1 MFGELGTL
9 GEAQASGLILSGA
22 VFFTFVFVFLL
33 AFAVAQ
39 LAQRRMEIKRRAV
52 ISRVMASDVGGYTD
66 HTDDA
71 GKRQSLRYQS
81 LSDVS
86 ATLAK
91 ASKTAVDERGDIPKT
106 QIELIKAGFFSESAP
121 GYYQLARIGLALFAP
136 IVFYLAVEFLAS
148 GMKSSTVLLS
158 ALSISAVGFLL
169 PSVYIARAQKH
180 LREQCA
186 AGFPDFMDLLVV
198 CTQAGMSPRAA
209 IDRVGREL
217 VHTYPYLGAN
227 LYLLSLELRA
237 GRSLAE
243 AINNF
248 AHRVD
253 LDEAYSLGA
262 LLQQTEQLGT
272 SISDAL
278 HVYSDEMR
286 DKRLSRAE
294 EKAHALPVKLV
305 IPLGIYVF
313 PVMLVVIM
321 LPVALRINSSLF

>member
-1 MFGELGTL
+1 MGSDVGTL
-9 GEAQASGLILSGA
+9 GQATASPLILSGA
-22 VFFTFVFVFLL
+22 VFFTFLFVFLV
-33 AFAVAQ
+33 AFLLAQ
-39 LAQRRMEIKRRAV
+39 LAQRRMEIRRRAV
-52 ISRVMASDVGGYTD
+52 ISRVMAADVSGAQGRHD
-66 HTDDA
+66 HA

-86 ATLAK
+86 ATLAR
-91 ASKTAVDERGDIPKT
+91 ASKTAVDDGRDIPKT
-106 QIELIKAGFFSESAP
+106 QIELIKAGFFGPNAP
-121 GYYQLARIGLALFAP
+121 AYYQLSRFILAVALP
-136 IVFYLAVEFLAS
+136 IVFYISVELFAPA
-148 GMKSSTVLLS
+148 MKTRTVMLS
-158 ALSISAVGFLL
+158 VLVISAIGFIA
-169 PSVYIARAQKH
+169 PNVYIARRQKR

-186 AGFPDFMDLLVV
+186 SGFPDFMDLLVV

-237 GRSLAE
+237 GRSLAD

-253 LDEAYSLGA
+253 LDEAHSLGA

-278 HVYSDEMR
+278 HIYSEEMR
-286 DKRLSRAE
+286 DKRLSKAE

-321 LPVALRINSSLF
+321 LPVILRVRATLF

>member
-1 MFGELGTL
+1 MGGDLGTL
-9 GEAQASGLILSGA
+9 GQGPASPLILGGA
-22 VFFTFVFVFLL
+22 VFFTFLFVFLV
-33 AFAVAQ
+33 AFLLAQ
-39 LAQRRMEIKRRAV
+39 LAQRRMEIRRRAV
-52 ISRVMASDVGGYTD
+52 ISRVMATDVGSA
-66 HTDDA
+66 DDRPGHA
-71 GKRQSLRYQS
+71 GQRQSLRYQS

-91 ASKTAVDERGDIPKT
+91 ASRTAVDDGHDIPKT
-106 QIELIKAGFFSESAP
+106 QIELIKAGFFGNNAP
-121 GYYQLARIGLALFAP
+121 SYYQLSRIILAVLLP
-136 IVFYLAVEFLAS
+136 VVFYVAVELFVPA
-148 GMKSSTVLLS
+148 MKTQTLLLCVLV
-158 ALSISAVGFLL
+158 ISAIGFIS
-169 PSVYIARAQKH
+169 PGVYIARRQKR

-237 GRSLAE
+237 GRSLAD

-253 LDEAYSLGA
+253 LDEAHSLGA

-278 HVYSDEMR
+278 RVYSDEMR
-286 DKRLSRAE
+286 DKRLSKAE

-321 LPVALRINSSLF
+321 LPVILRIKASLF

>member
-1 MFGELGTL
+1 MGGDVGTL
-9 GEAQASGLILSGA
+9 GQAPASPLILSGA
-22 VFFTFVFVFLL
+22 VFFTFLCVFLV
-33 AFAVAQ
+33 AFLLAQ
-39 LAQRRMEIKRRAV
+39 LAQRRVEIRRRAM
-52 ISRVMASDVGGYTD
+52 ISRVMAGDVGSAEGRSDYV
-66 HTDDA
+66 

-91 ASKTAVDERGDIPKT
+91 ASKTSVEEGHEIPKT
-106 QIELIKAGFFSESAP
+106 QIELIKAGFFGTNAP
-121 GYYQLARIGLALFAP
+121 GYYQLARILLAFALP
-136 IVFYLAVEFLAS
+136 ITFYVAVELFVPA
-148 GMKSSTVLLS
+148 MKTQTVLLS
-158 ALSISAVGFLL
+158 VLVISAIGFIS
-169 PSVYIARAQKH
+169 PSVYIARRQKH

-237 GRSLAE
+237 GRSLAD

-253 LDEAYSLGA
+253 LDEAHSLGA

-272 SISDAL
+272 SISEAL
-278 HVYSDEMR
+278 RIYSEEMR

-321 LPVALRINSSLF
+321 LPVILRIKATLF

>member
-1 MFGELGTL
+1 MDAELGTL
-9 GEAQASGLILSGA
+9 GQAPASGLILSGA
-22 VFFTFVFVFLL
+22 VFFTFLFVFLV
-33 AFAVAQ
+33 AFAAAQ
-39 LAQRRMEIKRRAV
+39 VTQRRMEIRRRAV
-52 ISRVMASDVGGYTD
+52 ISRVMASDVGGYED
-66 HTDDA
+66 RAEGA
-71 GKRQSLRYQS
+71 GTRQSLRYQS

-91 ASKTAVDERGDIPKT
+91 ASKTGVDERGDIPKT
-106 QIELIKAGFFSESAP
+106 QIELIKAGFFEANAP
-121 GYYQLARIGLALFAP
+121 TYYQLSRIALALAAP
-136 IVFYLAVEFLAS
+136 IVFIVTVSFLAPA
-148 GMKSSTVLLS
+148 MKASTVLLS
-158 ALSISAVGFLL
+158 ALVLSAIGFLL
-169 PSVYIARAQKH
+169 PSVYISRRQKR
-180 LREQCA
+180 LRDQCA

-198 CTQAGMSPRAA
+198 CTQAGLSPRAA

-217 VHTYPYLGAN
+217 THTYPYLGAN

-243 AINNF
+243 AMNNF

-253 LDEAYSLGA
+253 LEEAYALGA

-272 SISDAL
+272 SISAAL
-278 HVYSDEMR
+278 TVYSDEMR

-305 IPLGIYVF
+305 IPLGIHVF

-321 LPVALRINSSLF
+321 LPVIMRIKSTLF

>member
-1 MFGELGTL
+1 MGGDVGTL
-9 GEAQASGLILSGA
+9 GQAPASPLILSGA
-22 VFFTFVFVFLL
+22 VFFTFLFVFLI
-33 AFAVAQ
+33 AFLLAQ
-39 LAQRRMEIKRRAV
+39 LAQRRVEIRRRAV
-52 ISRVMASDVGGYTD
+52 ISRVMAGDVSGYEDRSD
-66 HTDDA
+66 HA

-91 ASKTAVDERGDIPKT
+91 ASRTAVEEGQDIPKT
-106 QIELIKAGFFSESAP
+106 QIELIKAGFFSSNAP
-121 GYYQLARIGLALFAP
+121 TYYQLTRIFLAIVLPFAFYVGVQLFAP
-136 IVFYLAVEFLAS
+136 AIRTQ
-148 GMKSSTVLLS
+148 TVLLS
-158 ALSISAVGFLL
+158 VLVISAIGFIS
-169 PSVYIARAQKH
+169 PSVYIARRQKR

-217 VHTYPYLGAN
+217 VHSYPYLGAN

-237 GRSLAE
+237 GRSLAD

-253 LDEAYSLGA
+253 LEEAVSLGA

-272 SISDAL
+272 SISQAL
-278 HVYSDEMR
+278 TVYSDEMR
-286 DKRLSRAE
+286 DKRLSKAE

-321 LPVALRINSSLF
+321 LPVILRIKASLF